1 MLTIR
6 PSRPEDRD
14 ALFGIWLAAVRATH
28 DFLTEEDI
36 AYYAGQV
43 REAYLPQAE
52 FLVAVDGAD
61 RPVGFMGMTGA
72 KIDALFVDPS
82 RHGQGVGRALVSQAR
97 SRVPVLEVDV
107 NEQNG
112 RARAFYERLGFRET
126 SRSELDDSGRPFP
139 LIHMALMEGT
149 GG

>member
-112 RARAFYERLGFRET
+112 QARAFYERLGFRKT
-126 SRSELDDSGRPFP
+126 GRSELDDSGRPFP

>member
-112 RARAFYERLGFRET
+112 QARAFYERLGFRET
-126 SRSELDDSGRPFP
+126 GRSELDDSGRPFP